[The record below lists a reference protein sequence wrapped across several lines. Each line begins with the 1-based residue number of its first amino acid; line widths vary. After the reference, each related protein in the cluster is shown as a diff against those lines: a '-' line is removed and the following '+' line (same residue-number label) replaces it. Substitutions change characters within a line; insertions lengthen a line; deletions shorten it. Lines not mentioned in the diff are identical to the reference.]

1 MTYREIED
9 IKRINSLVKG
19 LNRKI
24 TARASMRGL
33 RRIGYPGGHEN
44 RSVLFLEHNGDDS
57 LWYASWQD
65 HNRDQHVTLLG
76 RGNWQG
82 NEWLSI
88 DVQFNFPITRY
99 NRRKGA
105 AFLEDIETGQEF
117 LAHRGL
123 VTLGSRVPKDVVLE
137 AMATDVVEVQTSVGL
152 EEFLLV
158 CPLDSEY
165 LVHDVGRFARQLRDT
180 VRNLGKI
187 RTSAS
192 RDTDN
197 GDKDQND
204 EHATGTSTLP
214 SKLSDPLK
222 AYFDEFSGQRRSF
235 VPQVSTALCIHG
247 DVVRA
252 LYEAIAPQAKT
263 WKSRAVDLVAE
274 LSDIA
279 LLFEV
284 KTAADTQNVYCAVGQ
299 LAVHEPAVHEYLNK
313 PVRKILIVPSMP
325 QEMLARTLV
334 GNLHVSIATYS
345 ISRIKEISF
354 VGLEKLGLN
363 CGDDI

>member
-1 MTYREIED
+1 MAYREIED
-9 IKRINSLVKG
+9 IKRINALVKG
-19 LNRKI
+19 MNRTI
-24 TARASMRGL
+24 TASASTRGL

-44 RSVLFLEHNGDDS
+44 RSVLFLDHDGDDS

-65 HNRDQHVTLLG
+65 HKRDQHVTLVG

-82 NEWLSI
+82 NEWLPI

-105 AFLEDIETGQEF
+105 AFLEDTETGQEF

-123 VTLGSRVPKDVVLE
+123 VTLGSRVRKDIVLE
-137 AMATDVVEVQTSVGL
+137 AMATDVVEAQTSVGL
-152 EEFLLV
+152 EELLLV

-165 LVHDVGRFARQLRDT
+165 LVPDVGRFARRLRDT
-180 VRNLGKI
+180 VRNLGKNG
-187 RTSAS
+187 TSAS
-192 RDTDN
+192 GDTD
-197 GDKDQND
+197 DEDDDPND
-204 EHATGTSTLP
+204 EHPTVSPTLP
-214 SKLSDPLK
+214 GKLSDPLK

-235 VPQVSTALCIHG
+235 VPKVSTAVCVHG

-252 LYEAIAPQAKT
+252 LHEAIAPRAKT

-274 LSDIA
+274 FSDIA

-299 LAVHEPAVHEYLNK
+299 LAVHEPAVQGYLNK

-325 QEMLARTLV
+325 QEMLARALV
-334 GNLHVSIATYS
+334 ETLHVSIATYS
-345 ISRIKEISF
+345 ISRGKDISF
-354 VGLEKLGLN
+354 FGLDKLGLN
-363 CGDDI
+363 RGDDV